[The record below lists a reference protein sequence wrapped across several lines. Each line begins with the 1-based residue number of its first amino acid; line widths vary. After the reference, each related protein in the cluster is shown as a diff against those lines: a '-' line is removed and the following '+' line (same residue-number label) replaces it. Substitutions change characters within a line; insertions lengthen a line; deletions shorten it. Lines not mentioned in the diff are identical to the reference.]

1 MRSGYRFCIMFI
13 VLAALATCWGCS
25 AGKVAQC
32 TGPEDNPRLH
42 YVTGMELIEKGQ
54 LLSARARFERA
65 LYCQT
70 DFPPAYDGLA
80 IIAAKEAA
88 ATPDQAV
95 RAASE
100 KRMADCL
107 KKANSSAA
115 TKADKFAHAVAVIRT
130 QTALAGPDFIKTAKA
145 AHGRAEAL
153 DLKDA
158 ELLYYEGREA
168 ADYYM
173 GLAFRK
179 AQDFDAAKGRF
190 KAVLD
195 AKSVSRW
202 NAKAD
207 RAWNQTDRT
216 VRAMAGQ
223 TISDLGKK
231 IAVRAVVT
239 RAELTSLLTH
249 ELGPDALNVGP
260 SAGKSHAL
268 PVPIDIADS
277 PVREEI
283 LTVLRWNLRGLEPA
297 YDKPTGGYLFQGAMP
312 VKRGEMAFILED
324 MLIKATRDEKI
335 ASAYL
340 GQEKSPFSDIKPT
353 SRYYNAVMNATTRGL
368 MEGETGGYF
377 RVDDP
382 VTGADAVLAV
392 RTLKQKMY
400 GH

>member
-88 ATPDQAV
+88 ATPDQAA

-100 KRMADCL
+100 KSMADYL

-115 TKADKFAHAVAVIRT
+115 TNADKFAHAVAVIRT

-145 AHGRAEAL
+145 AYSRTEAL

-158 ELLYYEGREA
+158 DLLYYEGREA

-173 GLAFRK
+173 GLAFRE
-179 AQDFDAAKGRF
+179 AQDFNAAKGRF

-195 AKSVSRW
+195 AKSVSKW

-297 YDKPTGGYLFQGAMP
+297 YDKPTGGYLFQGAKA